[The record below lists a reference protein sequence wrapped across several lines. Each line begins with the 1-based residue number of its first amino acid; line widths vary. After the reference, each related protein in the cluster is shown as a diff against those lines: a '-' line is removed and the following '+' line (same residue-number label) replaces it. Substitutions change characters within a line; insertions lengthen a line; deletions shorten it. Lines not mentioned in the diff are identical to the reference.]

1 MAYENDVFLSYLTEK
16 PCGTWVHEHFLPY
29 FKHQLGNALNRQA
42 EIFVDREGI
51 HSGQKWPSRLKQA
64 LATSRCLVG
73 IWSPLYFQSEW
84 CRNECAIMHYR
95 ELKLGLGTNERPD
108 GLLVGVRV
116 NDGLYFPE
124 YARETHY
131 ADFEPFFV
139 DGPGF
144 FRSELHVDF
153 QRAVPSFADAV
164 ARVVRLAPDWSADW
178 LTPAWT
184 DDIVA
189 QVGKPPPPQVNQPI
203 LA

>member
-1 MAYENDVFLSYLTEK
+1 MPYENDVFLSYLTEK

-29 FKHQLGNALNRQA
+29 FRHQLGNALNRRA

-51 HSGQKWPSRLKQA
+51 HSGQNWPNRLKQA

-84 CRNECAIMHYR
+84 CRNECAIMRHR
-95 ELKLGLGTNERPD
+95 EMKLGLGTTARPD

-116 NDGLYFPE
+116 NDGIYFPE
-124 YARETHY
+124 YARDTHR
-131 ADFEPFFV
+131 ADFEQFFV

-144 FRSELHVDF
+144 SRSELHVDF
-153 QRAVPSFADAV
+153 QLAVPSFAEDV
-164 ARVVRLAPDWSADW
+164 ARVVRLAPDWSPEW
-178 LTPAWT
+178 LTPPWT
-184 DDIVA
+184 DEIIA
-189 QVGKPPPPQVNQPI
+189 HLTPPPTPEANQPI